1 MSRPAS
7 PGPTASALI
16 SDIARSLASAGIES
30 ARTEAELI
38 VRAVCDVTAE
48 ELILRPEA
56 ELTSGERERALALA
70 SRRARREPLP
80 YLLGRGEFFSLPFL
94 ISPASI
100 VPRPETEILAEAA
113 MERARRTACRLAADV
128 GTGCGVLANVL
139 ARHLSGLRVAAT
151 DISSEALV
159 LARENARLHGVAD
172 RVLCLRCDLLAGVTG
187 GLDFVVANLPYVR
200 SRDID
205 QLQPEIRNFE
215 PRAALDGGAD
225 GLCVIR
231 RLSVQLFDHLATG
244 GFAALEVGAG
254 QAAEVENLLGRGGL
268 RGIEVLRD
276 YAGIDRVVIGWR
288 RG

>member
-7 PGPTASALI
+7 SGPTASVLI
-16 SDIARSLASAGIES
+16 SDIARSLATAGIEG

-48 ELILRPEA
+48 KLILRPEA

-80 YLLGRGEFFSLPFL
+80 YLLGRAEFYSLPFSV
-94 ISPASI
+94 SPASI

-113 MERARRTACRLAADV
+113 MERARRTAAKLGADV
-128 GTGCGVLANVL
+128 GTGCGVLASVL
-139 ARHLSGLRVAAT
+139 ARHLHGLRVAAT

-159 LARENARLHGVAD
+159 LARENARRHRVAK
-172 RVLCLRCDLLAGVTG
+172 RVLSVRCDLLTAVTG
-187 GLDFVVANLPYVR
+187 PLDFVVANLPYVR
-200 SRDID
+200 TRDID
-205 QLQPEIRNFE
+205 QLLPEIRDFE

-254 QAAEVENLLGRGGL
+254 QASEVENLLARGGL
-268 RGIEVLRD
+268 RSIEVVRD

>member
-1 MSRPAS
+1 MSRPVS
-7 PGPTASALI
+7 PGPTAAVLI
-16 SDIARSLASAGIES
+16 SDIARSLASAGIKS

-48 ELILRPEA
+48 ELVLRPEA

-80 YLLGRGEFFSLPFL
+80 YLLGRTEFYSLPFF

-113 MERARRTACRLAADV
+113 TERARRTACRLAADV
-128 GTGCGVLANVL
+128 GTGAGVLACVL
-139 ARHLSGLRVAAT
+139 ARHLHGLRVAAT
-151 DISSEALV
+151 DTSAEALM
-159 LARENARLHGVAD
+159 LARENARLHRVAE
-172 RVLCLRCDLLAGVTG
+172 RVLKIRCDLLTGVTG
-187 GLDFVVANLPYVR
+187 PLDFVVANLPYVR
-200 SRDID
+200 TRDID
-205 QLQPEIRNFE
+205 QLQPEIRDFE

-268 RGIEVLRD
+268 RGIEVVRD

>member
-1 MSRPAS
+1 MSDPVS
-7 PGPTASALI
+7 PGPTAAAVT
-16 SDIARSLASAGIES
+16 SDIAKSLASAGIES

-38 VRAVCDVTAE
+38 VRAVCGVAAE
-48 ELILRPEA
+48 DLIARPEV
-56 ELTSGERERALALA
+56 ALAPDEHARAMGLA

-80 YLLGRGEFFSLPFL
+80 YLLGRAEFYSLPFL
-94 ISPASI
+94 VSPASI

-113 MERARRTACRLAADV
+113 IERAGRTAAKLGADV
-128 GTGCGVLANVL
+128 GTGSGVLASVL
-139 ARHLSGLRVAAT
+139 ARHLHGLRVAAT

-159 LARENARLHGVAD
+159 LARENARLHRLAD
-172 RVLCLRCDLLAGVTG
+172 RVLCLRCDLLTGVTG
-187 GLDFVVANLPYVR
+187 DLDFVVANLPYVR
-200 SRDID
+200 TRDID
-205 QLQPEIRNFE
+205 QLQPEIHDFE

-268 RGIEVLRD
+268 RGIEVVRD